1 MPPRANLCGVANDCP
16 VLLVLLWCLSVN
28 DLSVNDEVPLD
39 GAAAAAQGRVPYLG
53 LG

>member
-16 VLLVLLWCLSVN
+16 VLLVLLWCR
-28 DLSVNDEVPLD
+28 SVNDEVPLD
-39 GAAAAAQGRVPYLG
+39 GAAAQGRGPYLG